1 MKTGWKTSIALTA
14 LAVTLG
20 ATLPLSSPSASTT
33 SNVTAAQLSTLDNAF
48 AKAAHE
54 FGVPKDLLMAISY
67 SETHWHHNTTPSD
80 DNGFGLMHL
89 KDNGKGKDLGE
100 AANGL
105 GLSKDSLK
113 QSAETNIRGGA
124 YLLAQLQK
132 GLNKPLTANVNDWYE
147 AVAAYQNPSSKQV
160 GVLFA
165 DEVYRLLKEGVTL
178 NTDDGG
184 KLSITSNPAVAP
196 DKGSYTGI
204 TYGTITPNATP
215 DEPGVIW
222 NPAYSGNYQ
231 ASSRPTSAPI
241 NYVVIHDTE
250 GSYSGTISWFQDPT
264 AQVSAHY
271 VVRSSDGQITQMVQE
286 KDIAW
291 HARSFNTNA
300 IGVEHEGYESQTG
313 WYTDAMYQKS
323 AKLVHDICVRY
334 NIPMDR
340 DHILAHSELWGND
353 HTDPGQNWDWNKYMT
368 YVTGVSKNWSVVQ
381 VDDSNFN
388 AQNSGFTGGG
398 PSQYLHPVT
407 GYGIHN
413 QLTYTNGN
421 GNNPIVTSGTWKPTI
436 PTTGNYEVKVF
447 IPSNYAA
454 TTGAKYVIHYNGG
467 TITKTVNQSL
477 YSNQWVSLGTYNFAA
492 GTTGYVTLGDN
503 TGDTATVAFDAMKFM
518 GQ

>member
-1 MKTGWKTSIALTA
+1 MKASWKTLIALTA
-14 LAVTLG
+14 LTVTMG
-20 ATLPLSSPSASTT
+20 TTLPLASHAASTQ
-33 SNVTAAQLSTLDNAF
+33 NVTSSQLSVLDKAF
-48 AKAAHE
+48 AQAAHE
-54 FGVPKDLLMAISY
+54 FNVPKELLMAISY
-67 SETHWHHNTTPSD
+67 SETRWHHSMEPSK

-89 KDNGKGKDLGE
+89 TENDKSNSLGD

-105 GLSKDSLK
+105 GVSKDSLK
-113 QSAETNIRGGA
+113 QSAEQNIRGGA

-132 GLNKPLTANVNDWYE
+132 GLNKPLSTNVNDWYE
-147 AVAAYQNPSSKQV
+147 AVAAYENPSSKQSA
-160 GVLFA
+160 VLFA
-165 DEVYRLLKEGVTL
+165 DEVYRLLEQGATL

-184 KLSITSNPAVAP
+184 KLSLAGNTSVAP
-196 DKGSYTGI
+196 NKGAYTGVS
-204 TYGTITPNATP
+204 YGTTITPNATP
-215 DEPGVIW
+215 DEAGVLW
-222 NPAYSGNYQ
+222 NPANTANY
-231 ASSRPTSAPI
+231 AVSSRPTSAPI

-250 GSYSGTISWFQDPT
+250 GSYSGTISWFQDPA

-286 KDIAW
+286 KDTAW
-291 HARSFNTNA
+291 HARTFNANA
-300 IGVEHEGYESQTG
+300 VGVEHEGYESQTG

-340 DHILAHSELWGND
+340 DHILGHSELYGND
-353 HTDPGQNWDWNKYMT
+353 HTDPGQYWDWNKYMT

-388 AQNSGFTGGG
+388 TQNSGFTSGG

-413 QLTYTNGN
+413 QITYTNGN
-421 GNNPIVTSGTWKPTI
+421 NNNPIVTSGTWKPSI

-447 IPSNYAA
+447 IPSSYAT
-454 TTGAKYVIHYNGG
+454 TTGAKYEIHYNGG
-467 TITKTVNQSL
+467 MVTKTVNQNA
-477 YSNQWVSLGTYNFAA
+477 YSNQWVSLGTYNFTA
-492 GTTGYVTLGDN
+492 GTTGYVKLGDN
-503 TGDTATVAFDAMKFM
+503 TGDTAYEAFDAMKFM